1 MYTQDREVVKA
12 LLQYMTDKC
21 LVCSSE
27 FRAALKH
34 FNITTT
40 YTSQQMTDE
49 SAKLFKMNDNH
60 FVVVYSYSDIDAE
73 PHGTRHS
80 FATKAEAEAFAAG
93 ERTKGDAP
101 ISQAAIDATHD
112 EALRVNARRR
122 VAEFFG
128 GLDHAGRMAKLDE
141 AHTEALVMD
150 AEREP
155 DAISVNEALAIFF
168 DRYAVLD
175 AQAVG
180 KRYIVAIPSGI
191 HEGKLLKHGTYYTR
205 ATAQKAIDALS
216 HPTVL
221 HPAQLVVLK
230 AQ

>member
-1 MYTQDREVVKA
+1 MYTQDREVVKT
-12 LLQYMTDKC
+12 LLQYMTDTC
-21 LVCSSE
+21 LVYSSE

-40 YTSQQMTDE
+40 YTGHQLSDE
-49 SAKLFKMNDNH
+49 MADIFGMNDNH
-60 FVVVYSYSDIDAE
+60 FVIVYSFTNIDTE
-73 PHGTRHS
+73 HHGVRHS

-93 ERTKGDAP
+93 ERIKGDAP
-101 ISQAAIDATHD
+101 TSQASIEAAHD

-205 ATAQKAIDALS
+205 ATAQKAIDDLS